1 VRHAD
6 GPWIEN
12 GQSPA
17 GRFLQNINCQVIE
30 NPALAWLLKGIKLT
44 GMFSNYLLPA
54 WRTFRRNRLF
64 TLINVLGL
72 SIGISASVVIYLIAH
87 HEFSYDRFEKDGDRI
102 FRVVMDPTF
111 SGTTGHSGA
120 VPAPLSKAV
129 REELRGV
136 DLTVPIFKYQGE
148 GTAKVAVAGMQREQ
162 PTVFPKQEA
171 VIYIGPEYFDLIPHQ
186 WLAGSAASSLSEP
199 FTVVLTES
207 RARLYFPSMAP
218 ANVVGRQLTYDD
230 MTVTVTG
237 IVRDLHALTDIRGSE
252 FISFATIAKTRLT
265 ENFMMNEWNDWMAYS
280 QLYIKLAK
288 GIDRRNAEAQLA
300 GLYKKYGRHDPQHPG
315 DGFSFRLL
323 PLKEIHFNADYAGF
337 TQRIASKPTL
347 YGLLAVA
354 GFLLLL
360 ACLNFIN
367 LSTAQAIRRAKEIG
381 IRKTM
386 GSSRVQLIRQFLGE
400 TFVLVAVSTAL
411 SVALTPLLLSAFA
424 GFIPPDLH
432 PEWLEHPDSL
442 FFLLGLTF
450 GITALAGFYPA
461 FLLSGFNPVRV
472 LKDGWFTADGRASGT
487 WLRRTF
493 TVSQFVI
500 AQFFIIATLMVGKQI
515 RYSLNGDLGFRKTA
529 VLTFNIPRDT
539 VAAHQAALLDRINA
553 IPQVER
559 AATGFQSPAD
569 GETAFG
575 NISYKPRPDIQA
587 QVLIRWGDTNYIPL
601 YDIRLLAGRNVRQS
615 DTAREVLINASY
627 AKLLGFHHPDDALG
641 MPLSVNGKN
650 LPIVGVMADFHEQS
664 MHNAI
669 GPLAF
674 EGMPGHTVH
683 IRLKSGP
690 EDRAEWSN
698 AIEKMQK
705 AFAGLYPGADW
716 DYAFLDDD
724 VAKWYKS
731 EQDMAHLLY
740 WATALT
746 ILISCLGLLGLVIY
760 TTNMRTREIGIRK
773 VLGASISAI
782 VSILSGEFVRL
793 VLLAFLIAVP
803 AAWWASNRWLQGFAY
818 RTPMNWWVFAFG
830 GFLLLLFALITLSF
844 QTIRAA
850 LANPVRSLRS
860 E

>member
-1 VRHAD
+1 L
-6 GPWIEN
+6 
-12 GQSPA
+12 PA
-17 GRFLQNINCQVIE
+17 GWRIQIVDTQFVK
-30 NPALAWLLKGIKLT
+30 NPALPWLLKGIKLT
-44 GMFSNYLLPA
+44 GMFSNHLLPA
-54 WRTFRRNRLF
+54 WRTFRRNKLF

-102 FRVVMDPTF
+102 YRVVMDPTF

-129 REELRGV
+129 REESTGV
-136 DLTVPIFKYQGE
+136 ELIVPIFQHQGD
-148 GTAKVAVAGMQREQ
+148 GTAKVAVPAVQGGQ
-162 PTVFPKQEA
+162 PTIFPRQEA
-171 VIYIGPEYFDLIPHQ
+171 VIYTGPEYFDLIPHQ
-186 WLAGSAASSLSEP
+186 WLAGSAASSMQEP

-207 RARLYFPSMAP
+207 RARLYFPGLS
-218 ANVVGRQLTYDD
+218 VEQVIGRQLIYDND

-237 IVRDLHALTDIRGSE
+237 VVRDLRGLTDINGSE
-252 FISFATIAKTRLT
+252 FISFATISKTRLA
-265 ENFMMNEWNDWMAYS
+265 ENFMMSEWNDWMAYS

-288 GIDRRNAEAQLA
+288 GTDRRNAEAQVA
-300 GLYKKYGRHDPQHPG
+300 GLYKKYGRHNPQHPG

-323 PLKEIHFNADYAGF
+323 PLNEIHFNADYAGF

-360 ACLNFIN
+360 ACLNFVN

-400 TFVLVAVSTAL
+400 TFVLVAASTAL
-411 SVALTPLLLSAFA
+411 SVALTPLLLTAFA

-442 FFLLGLTF
+442 FFLLGLTIA
-450 GITALAGFYPA
+450 ITALAGFYPA

-487 WLRRTF
+487 WLRKTF

-515 RYSLNGDLGFRKTA
+515 RYSLNENLGFRKTA
-529 VLTFNIPRDT
+529 VLTFNTPYDT
-539 VAAHQAALLDRINA
+539 VAAHQTLLLDRIKT
-553 IPQVER
+553 IPEVER
-559 AATGFQSPAD
+559 AAIGFQSPGDRGA
-569 GETAFG
+569 AFG
-575 NISYKPRPDIQA
+575 NIFYKPRPDIQA
-587 QVLIRWGDTNYIPL
+587 QVVIRWGDTNYIPL
-601 YDIRLLAGRNVRQS
+601 YDIKLLAGRNVRQS

-627 AKLLGFHHPDDALG
+627 AKLLGFRHPDDALG
-641 MPLSVNGKN
+641 MPLSFNGKD
-650 LPIVGVMADFHEQS
+650 LPIVGVMADFHEGS
-664 MHNAI
+664 MHEAI
-669 GPLAF
+669 APLAF
-674 EGMPGHTVH
+674 AGMTGHTFH

-690 EDRAEWSN
+690 EDRAGWSN

-705 AFAGLYPGADW
+705 AFAGVYPGADW
-716 DYAFLDDD
+716 DYAFLDDT
-724 VAKWYKS
+724 VAKWYQS

-773 VLGASISAI
+773 VLGASLSTI

-803 AAWWASNRWLQGFAY
+803 AAWWASNRWLQGFVY

-830 GFLLLLFALITLSF
+830 GGLLLLFALITLSF

-850 LANPVRSLRS
+850 LANPVKTLRS